1 MKRIKTERYVK
12 FFLFLKL
19 ASRSVGRRSVLLV
32 EHIFT
37 IKNKHNFFC
46 KSQKSQFSEVFIRG
60 AFDNE
65 VRVCTF
71 LPEKSSKS

>member
-19 ASRSVGRRSVLLV
+19 ASRSVGRRCVLRF

-37 IKNKHNFFC
+37 FNSKHNFFC
-46 KSQKSQFSEVFIRG
+46 KSQKYQFSEVFIRG

-71 LPEKSSKS
+71 LLEKSSKS

>member
-1 MKRIKTERYVK
+1 MKRIKTESYVE

-19 ASRSVGRRSVLLV
+19 ASISVRWRF

-37 IKNKHNFFC
+37 FKNKHNFFC
-46 KSQKSQFSEVFIRG
+46 KSQKCHISEVFTRG

-71 LPEKSSKS
+71 LLETKQ